1 VEFGVMG
8 KLKALIGIVIVIGGF
23 YYAWNMIPPYFHKS
37 QFQDELDDVVRRAS
51 YSSINED
58 DIKQLVISKAQA
70 DDILLKEDQI
80 TVARGGM
87 GLAISVHYRVH
98 VDMIV
103 YQTDLDFT
111 ANSRNKMI
119 GS

>member
-1 VEFGVMG
+1 MG
-8 KLKALIGIVIVIGGF
+8 KLKALLGIVIVIGGF
-23 YYAWNMIPPYFHKS
+23 FYAWNMIPPYFHRS

-51 YSSINED
+51 YTSITED
-58 DIKQLVISKAQA
+58 DIKRLVISKAQA
-70 DDILLKEDQI
+70 EEIFLKEDQVVI
-80 TVARGGM
+80 AKVPM

-119 GS
+119 GT

>member
-1 VEFGVMG
+1 MG
-8 KLKALIGIVIVIGGF
+8 KLKALLTVVIVVGGF
-23 YYAWNMIPPYFHKS
+23 FYAWNMIPPYFHRS
-37 QFQDELDDVVRRAS
+37 QFQEELDEVVRRAS
-51 YSSINED
+51 YANVNED
-58 DIKQLVISKAQA
+58 DIKKIVIGKAA
-70 DDILLKEDQI
+70 AGDIPPLKEDQI
-80 TVARGGM
+80 TITKSTT

-119 GS
+119 GT